1 MAKYQVWLGGSSLYD
16 FDEAKDGKDA
26 LRQMREWLSVKRL
39 PKNTVAIEIPAG
51 YYDAIAKNNEAIGIN
66 ISNW

>member
-1 MAKYQVWLGGSSLYD
+1 MGKYQVWLSGSSFHD
-16 FDEAKDGKDA
+16 FEAKDGKDA
-26 LRQMREWLSVKRL
+26 LRQMREWLGVKRL

-51 YYDAIAKNNEAIGIN
+51 YYDAIVKNNEAIGIN